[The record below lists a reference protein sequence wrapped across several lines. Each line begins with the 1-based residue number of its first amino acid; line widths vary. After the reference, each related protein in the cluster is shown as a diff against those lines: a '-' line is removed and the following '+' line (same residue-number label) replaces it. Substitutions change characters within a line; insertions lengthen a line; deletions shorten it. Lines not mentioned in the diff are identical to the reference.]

1 VIDVHCHLTFEAFD
15 SDREEIICDLSK
27 RLKAVIVSS
36 TDVEDAERVLK
47 LCAEHP
53 SFLYA
58 TLGLHPVYAPDMDD
72 QRLES
77 YLRFIR
83 DRRSK
88 IVGIGEVGLDYH
100 WVKEEAKRERMREV
114 FSRFLEL
121 AQELDLPIVLHL
133 RDAIDS
139 GLRMVIDS
147 GVKKVLFHCFTGK
160 KKQAQE
166 ITSYGCYISLA
177 PNILKSK
184 DLKRAARTLSLER
197 VLTETDSPYLDPE
210 GGRNT
215 PHNVSLVIQRV
226 AEVQGLTFEEVD
238 HMTTQNAQ
246 VLFNLGEGH
255 PYF

>member
-1 VIDVHCHLTFEAFD
+1 MIDAHCHLTFEAFD
-15 SDREEIICDLSK
+15 SDREEIIRDLKK

-36 TDVEDAERVLK
+36 TEVEDAQSVLK

-72 QRLES
+72 QKLES

-83 DRRSK
+83 SRKSE

-114 FSRFLEL
+114 FLRFLEL
-121 AQELDLPIVLHL
+121 AHELDLPIVLHL

-147 GVKKVLFHCFTGK
+147 QVNKVLFHCFSGK
-160 KKQAQE
+160 RQQAQE
-166 ITSYGCYISLA
+166 IASRGYYISLA

-184 DLKRAARTLSLER
+184 DIKRAARALSLDR
-197 VLTETDSPYLDPE
+197 LVTETDSPYLDPE

-215 PHNVSLVIQRV
+215 PQNVSLVIRRI

-238 HMTTQNAQ
+238 RITTQNAQ
-246 VLFNLGEGH
+246 VLFKLGLG
-255 PYF
+255 

>member
-1 VIDVHCHLTFEAFD
+1 MVIDAHCHLTFGAFD
-15 SDREEIICDLSK
+15 PDREEVIQGLRQ

-36 TDVEDAERVLK
+36 TDVEDAKSVLK
-47 LCAEHP
+47 LCAKHP

-58 TLGLHPVYAPDMDD
+58 TLGLHPTYAPDIDD

-77 YLRFIR
+77 YLRFIW
-83 DRRSK
+83 DRRLD

-100 WVKEEAKRERMREV
+100 WVTEGAKRERMREV

-121 AQELDLPIVLHL
+121 ARDLDLPIVLHL
-133 RDAIDS
+133 RGAIDS
-139 GLRMVIDS
+139 GLRMVQAC

-160 KKQAQE
+160 RQQAQE
-166 ITSYGCYISLA
+166 ITSYGYYTSLA

-184 DLKRAARTLSLER
+184 DLKRAAKVLPLEQ

-215 PHNVSLVIQRV
+215 PQNVSLVIQRI

-238 HMTTQNAQ
+238 HITTKNAQ
-246 VLFNLGEGH
+246 VLFNLGAG
-255 PYF
+255 